1 MIISPYHG
9 LLEDIRN
16 KVSSTI
22 VFSDVSS
29 LDDDG
34 RSHNNSAKT
43 SAFFDLDLLDSIN
56 LLI

>member
-16 KVSSTI
+16 KYSSVI
-22 VFSDVSS
+22 VALNVEL

-34 RSHNNSAKT
+34 RSHNNSVNT
-43 SAFFDLDLLDSIN
+43 MAFFDLDFLNSS
-56 LLI
+56 